1 MQWLVKTLQGDP
13 AIANFP
19 ALALGCCCSLV
30 SHRQCGHR
38 SERRTE

>member
-1 MQWLVKTLQGDP
+1 MQWVVETLQGDP
-13 AIANFP
+13 EIAIFL
-19 ALALGCCCSLV
+19 ALALGCCRSLV